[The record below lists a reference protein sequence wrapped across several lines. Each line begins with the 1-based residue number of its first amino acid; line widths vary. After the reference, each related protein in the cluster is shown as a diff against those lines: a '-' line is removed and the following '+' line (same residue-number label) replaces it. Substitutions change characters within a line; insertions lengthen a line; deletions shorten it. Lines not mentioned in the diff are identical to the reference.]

1 VAVQFD
7 VWVLVATEA
16 IIDEGEQDTEMDV
29 RVPFVTVKVMVP
41 VTPPA
46 PFVTVMV
53 VVPELTP
60 VSTPEFGSIVATLVV
75 ELLQVRP
82 ELIVPVLPSS

>member
-1 VAVQFD
+1 
-7 VWVLVATEA
+7 VLVATEA